1 MGHTP
6 YPGLSLRGWG
16 PGRLWLARLGYEFS
30 LFSPGVRLLIDHRE
44 DWYLTRQ
51 PPSTADTARKPSHA
65 QQLRHHNK
73 TGLPWREAVSG
84 REEDAQE
91 GVP

>member
-30 LFSPGVRLLIDHRE
+30 LFSPGVRLLI
-44 DWYLTRQ
+44 LTIGAE
-51 PPSTADTARKPSHA
+51 SEGGS
-65 QQLRHHNK
+65 LRK
-73 TGLPWREAVSG
+73 TGLLT
-84 REEDAQE
+84 EEGKDV
-91 GVP
+91 GTP